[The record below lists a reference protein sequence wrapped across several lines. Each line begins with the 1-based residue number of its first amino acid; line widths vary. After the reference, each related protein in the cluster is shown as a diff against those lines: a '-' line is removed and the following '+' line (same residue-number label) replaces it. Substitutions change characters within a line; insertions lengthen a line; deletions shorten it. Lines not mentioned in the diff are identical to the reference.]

1 MPAAYAIELRQR
13 AVTHYKETDDTQ
25 METAEIFN
33 IGVSTLRSYLR
44 RDEVGNLAPID
55 YKRGRRPVISDSK
68 LNKIEEWVN
77 EKPDIK
83 LKQLCKKY
91 KAYYKIKVSHSMMFR
106 ALSALGITR
115 KKKSLF
121 AEEQL
126 RPDVKKKRKSHKE
139 I

>member
-1 MPAAYAIELRQR
+1 MVSPCGIPIDSIGNRY
-13 AVTHYKETDDTQ
+13 
-25 METAEIFN
+25 N

-44 RDEVGNLAPID
+44 RDEAGNLPPKD
-55 YKRGRRPVISDSK
+55 YKRGRPPVISGVK

-77 EKPDIK
+77 DKPDIK

-106 ALSALGITR
+106 ALSALGMTR

-126 RPDVKKKRKSHKE
+126 RPEVKKKRKSRKE